1 MLIQVHAFFLIS
13 NTFISNSRLELT
25 KNQANAKEDPEAEL
39 FYLKI
44 INSSSTLPSKNN
56 RTYSKNKQDVEN
68 RALLQDY

>member
-25 KNQANAKEDPEAEL
+25 KHQANAKEDPEVEL

-44 INSSSTLPSKNN
+44 IHSSSTLSSKNK
-56 RTYSKNKQDVEN
+56 RKYSKNKQDVEN
-68 RALLQDY
+68 